1 MKQLAPFA
9 GGLGAID
16 NLLPTLLAPSLNS
29 LPNQSI
35 FYLTHSMNLRL
46 LIVPL
51 LLLSTL
57 GCSKK
62 DDPATPAVGTGSYKV
77 RGRLVTGQARA
88 ALQTLAPG
96 QQTQVLYIY
105 LSDTP
110 TYQPTTQTVL
120 LTFEKPVGQSTTA
133 YQLTAMTYS
142 PDGTPNADVVRYA
155 NDVTTISETSTG
167 VFSGTF
173 SGNSTSPYTGSTLS
187 EGVFTDAR
195 L

>member
-1 MKQLAPFA
+1 
-9 GGLGAID
+9 
-16 NLLPTLLAPSLNS
+16 
-29 LPNQSI
+29 
-35 FYLTHSMNLRL
+35 MNLRL
-46 LIVPL
+46 LFTPL
-51 LLLSTL
+51 VATTLLLSTL

-77 RGRLVTGQARA
+77 SNRLVTGQSRA
-88 ALQTLAPG
+88 ALQPVAAG

-110 TYQPTTQTVL
+110 TFQATTQTVL
-120 LTFEKPVGQSTTA
+120 LTFEKPIGQSSTA

-142 PDGTPNADVVRYA
+142 PDGISNATMVTYA
-155 NDVTTISETSTG
+155 NDVTTIRETSTG

-173 SGNSTSPYTGSTLS
+173 SGKSTSPYTGSTLS

>member
-1 MKQLAPFA
+1 
-9 GGLGAID
+9 
-16 NLLPTLLAPSLNS
+16 
-29 LPNQSI
+29 
-35 FYLTHSMNLRL
+35 MNLRL
-46 LIVPL
+46 HLISL

-62 DDPATPAVGTGSYKV
+62 DDPATPTIGTSSYKV
-77 RGRLVTGQARA
+77 SGRLVTGQARA
-88 ALQTLAPG
+88 TLQPLGAS
-96 QQTQVLYIY
+96 QQTQVLYIS

-120 LTFEKPVGQSTTA
+120 LTFEKPVGQSSAA
-133 YQLTAMTYS
+133 YQLTAMPYS
-142 PDGTPNADVVRYA
+142 PNGTPSADIVRYA
-155 NDVTTISETSTG
+155 NDVTTIRETSTG

>member
-1 MKQLAPFA
+1 
-9 GGLGAID
+9 
-16 NLLPTLLAPSLNS
+16 
-29 LPNQSI
+29 
-35 FYLTHSMNLRL
+35 MNLRL

-62 DDPATPAVGTGSYKV
+62 EDPATPVVGMGSYKV

-88 ALQTLAPG
+88 ALQALAPG

-120 LTFEKPVGQSTTA
+120 LTFEKPVSQSSAA
-133 YQLTAMTYS
+133 YQLTDMTYS
-142 PDGTPNADVVRYA
+142 PNNTNNLDMVRYA
-155 NDVTTISETSTG
+155 NDVTTISETSAG

-173 SGNSTSPYTGSTLS
+173 SSNSASPYTSSTLS